1 MCKMLHFPA
10 MKLLVLVAVLMW
22 GFAPQAA
29 KPVNS
34 APAAAKGAPPH
45 ANSPATAKK
54 PDSAPAQSPAISIVP
69 DDHATSAGT
78 SSGPSDLEVKMTWF
92 AGILAAVAV
101 LQFLALLWQ
110 TFSLRKL
117 STASSSHTQEMEY
130 QSRVLDGQLKVM
142 AEQLTA
148 VKETASASSKS
159 AAVAKE
165 SIERIISKERARLRV
180 ELQPFYLNFNAP
192 SPASYTVQHEGST
205 DAFVLDSHVSVYV
218 SPSRDPDRSAVNGRP
233 MPIPRIIGAQNPV
246 VTAQD
251 VLHPFTREEIDEIRE
266 LKSFVHITGFIRY
279 KDVFEGQ
286 HETRFNRVWSIA
298 RMNHLNGEPFTYW
311 ELCGA
316 AGENVET

>member
-1 MCKMLHFPA
+1 
-10 MKLLVLVAVLMW
+10 MKSLVFAVALVW

-29 KPVNS
+29 KPGNS
-34 APAAAKGAPPH
+34 APSAKVAATH

-69 DDHATSAGT
+69 DDSAAPQ
-78 SSGPSDLEVKMTWF
+78 SAARQPSDLEIKMTWF
-92 AGILAAVAV
+92 AGTLAAVAV
-101 LQFLALLWQ
+101 LQFFALLWQ

-117 STASSSHTQEMEY
+117 SQASSSHTQEMEY

-142 AEQLTA
+142 SEQLSA
-148 VKETASASSKS
+148 VKETASASSLS
-159 AAVAKE
+159 AAAAKE

-192 SPASYTVQHEGST
+192 SPACYTVQHEGST
-205 DAFVLDSHVSVYV
+205 DAFVVDSHVSVYV
-218 SPSRDPDRSAVNGRP
+218 SPSRDPDRSCVNGRP

-246 VTAQD
+246 VAAED
-251 VLHPFTREEIDEIRE
+251 VLHPFTREEIDEIRQ
-266 LKSFVHITGFIRY
+266 LKSFVHFTGFIRY
-279 KDVFEGQ
+279 KDVFEGE

-311 ELCGA
+311 ELCGTA
-316 AGENVET
+316 EENVET

>member
-1 MCKMLHFPA
+1 
-10 MKLLVLVAVLMW
+10 MKLLIFAAVLVW

-34 APAAAKGAPPH
+34 APAAAKGAATH
-45 ANSPATAKK
+45 ATGSTPTKK

-69 DDHATSAGT
+69 DDHLASVPP
-78 SSGPSDLEVKMTWF
+78 SGPSDLEVKMTWF
-92 AGILAAVAV
+92 AGTLAAVAV
-101 LQFLALLWQ
+101 LQFFALFWQ
-110 TFSLRKL
+110 TFALRKL
-117 STASSSHTQEMEY
+117 AKASGSHTQEMEY

-148 VKETASASSKS
+148 VKETASASSMS
-159 AAVAKE
+159 AMAAKE
-165 SIERIISKERARLRV
+165 SIERIISRERARLRV

-192 SPASYTVQHEGST
+192 SPASYTVEHEGST
-205 DAFVLDSHVSVYV
+205 DAYVMDSHVSVYV
-218 SPSRDPDRSAVNGRP
+218 SPSRDPDRSSVNGRP

-246 VTAQD
+246 VAAQD
-251 VLHPFTREEIDEIRE
+251 VLHPFTSQEIDDIRQ

-279 KDVFEGQ
+279 KDVFEGE

-311 ELCGA
+311 ELCGTA
-316 AGENVET
+316 DENVET